1 MSLLFSENKL
11 EWMPIPKWA
20 EFMIKLGCFFSLKA
34 EKNKRRISI
43 ISMPC
48 ESPSAGLVALGA
60 LIGDL
65 GKEDAND
72 VDAHFEKIAS
82 YGKQYLG
89 SCKECTNV
97 CYPEIKNC
105 GYQKHST
112 GELRSPSLSREKV
125 KITNVLK
132 ESIQWSKK
140 TKRRDGEQ
148 KYAIVTA
155 SREKIKKYHIK
166 DEPPVLWA
174 ESMKK
179 LPHHIYNELLTGTSF
194 LTKNLSMTYSGLCFA
209 GRVGGEKASLEICS
223 SVKMRYGHEDFL
235 LSEVMTISG
244 WTKETVSRMSY
255 FNTRTM
261 NLDRKVGCPHLV
273 VADGASA
280 FHKAIDYPEFR
291 DSNILAVIKRTDT
304 RTNHDLVNL
313 KLASIG
319 QWYALDTNILEGL
332 ITIPKGVT
340 MTNFLRNK
348 KE

>member
-1 MSLLFSENKL
+1 
-11 EWMPIPKWA
+11 
-20 EFMIKLGCFFSLKA
+20 MIKLGCFFSLKA

-89 SCKECTNV
+89 SCKECTNI
-97 CYPEIKNC
+97 CYPEIQNC
-105 GYQKHST
+105 GHQKHST
-112 GELRSPSLSREKV
+112 GELRSPFLNREKV

-132 ESIQWSKK
+132 DSIQWSKK
-140 TKRRDGEQ
+140 TNRRNGEQ

-155 SREKIKKYHIK
+155 NREKIKKYHIE

-179 LPHHIYNELLTGTSF
+179 LPHHLYNELITGTSF
-194 LTKNLSMTYSGLCFA
+194 LTKNLSSTYSGLCFA
-209 GRVGGEKASLEICS
+209 GRVGGEKASFEICS
-223 SVKMRYGHEDFL
+223 SVKLRYGHEEFL
-235 LSEVMTISG
+235 LSEVMSISA

-261 NLDRKVGCPHLV
+261 DLDRKVGFPHLI
-273 VADGASA
+273 VADGSSA

-291 DSNILAVIKRTDT
+291 DSHILAVIKRTDT
-304 RTNHDLVNL
+304 RTNHDLVSL

-319 QWYALDTNILEGL
+319 QWYALDNNILEGL
-332 ITIPKGVT
+332 ITLPKGIT
-340 MTNFLRNK
+340 MTNLQRKNK
-348 KE
+348 E